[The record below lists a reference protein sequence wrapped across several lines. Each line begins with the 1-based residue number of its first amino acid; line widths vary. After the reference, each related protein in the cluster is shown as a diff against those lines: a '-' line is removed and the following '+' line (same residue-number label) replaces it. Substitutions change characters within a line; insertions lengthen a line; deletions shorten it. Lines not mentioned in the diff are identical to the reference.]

1 MSGGGE
7 GDEQSVMTIVDVLRS
22 LENSAGEPMDT
33 VEGILM
39 LCCVVVLSVREV
51 EWRYFVSSSFG
62 SGYLAL
68 ARSLLSPTHG
78 PGEFCL
84 YF

>member
-1 MSGGGE
+1 VVGWE

-39 LCCVVVLSVREV
+39 LCCGV
-51 EWRYFVSSSFG
+51 ECS
-62 SGYLAL
+62 
-68 ARSLLSPTHG
+68 
-78 PGEFCL
+78 
-84 YF
+84 